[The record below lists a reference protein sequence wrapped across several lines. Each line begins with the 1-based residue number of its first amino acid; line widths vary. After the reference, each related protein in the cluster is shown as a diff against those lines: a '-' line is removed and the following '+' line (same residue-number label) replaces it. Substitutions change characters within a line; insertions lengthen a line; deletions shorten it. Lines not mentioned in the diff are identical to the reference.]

1 VVGTETLY
9 AVLLITALALNGIAI
24 AGVTPLQELAAPLR
38 ERGVITRILALDLL
52 VVPLIAVGGA
62 ILLDV
67 DPVTRAGLVIVS
79 AASSGPIGMALS
91 RIARGDVA
99 LSVTIVVGLGALNVL
114 TVPIVTSLLL
124 PSGITIPLMTLL
136 TSLLGLAVAPLLL
149 GRFVALVRT
158 RAGIAD
164 IPYLR
169 LIGRARRIGDLALAG
184 AVTTA
189 LLLEPRDVIAMLAGP
204 VLAIALMV
212 MLVVTLGA
220 RAVSSDPAR
229 IRTVAVTINAR
240 AVGLALAL
248 ATIHLG
254 DVEGLRATILA
265 YGGLTQLVPLL
276 VVLIAR
282 RMPTRVG

>member
-1 VVGTETLY
+1 VVGTETVY

-38 ERGVITRILALDLL
+38 ERGLIARILGLDLL

-91 RIARGDVA
+91 RIARGDVP

-124 PSGITIPLMTLL
+124 PAGITIPPMTLL
-136 TSLLGLAVAPLLL
+136 TSLVSLAVAPLLL

-164 IPYLR
+164 VPYLR

-189 LLLEPRDVIAMLAGP
+189 LLLEPRDVFAVLAGP
-204 VLAIALMV
+204 VLAIALAV

-282 RMPTRVG
+282 RMPARVG